1 MPEEDAVDHPRP
13 PHPLALLTL
22 VILSSI
28 RIVVDDVASIGTHE
42 SGASSYVELW
52 AQHVR
57 VPHLRL
63 KWLELQLEGPISF
76 TWSTSGDGENFC
88 GTLVS
93 PQITCKLLC
102 NKIFSFSI
110 GFMLPVIK

>member
-63 KWLELQLEGPISF
+63 KWLELQLEGPISIASF
-76 TWSTSGDGENFC
+76 TWSTSGEGENFC

-93 PQITCKLLC
+93 PQITCKLL
-102 NKIFSFSI
+102 
-110 GFMLPVIK
+110 